1 MDEQSDESRRVLK
14 WVLLEGNRFVIAGAI
29 AVSVAVLLYA
39 LVLAEVITVG
49 PKSNVRS
56 LLSSGLASGLLTLVT
71 VALSINQLLLSRVF
85 GSPNEFADRI
95 DGTSEFRERVAEAA
109 GEPMPENHPTD
120 FLLKMMQAL
129 YDRSEAF
136 ERELDSA
143 PDEVVDFTEQILAYA
158 DSVVETIESDARAG
172 KSSTMDVMTSI
183 LGPEYA
189 HGLSTIPYLQSE
201 YGSQLSEEA
210 SSELEQVLELLK
222 GVAIFRQFLKTM
234 AIQQDLAR
242 LSRLIA
248 YSGVG
253 AVVTTFVLSM
263 VYGSSSSAM
272 LSPSVLQPVIS
283 VGLGIAVV
291 PLALLVSY
299 ILRVATIS
307 RYTVSAGSFVPPEEQ
322 FER

>member
-1 MDEQSDESRRVLK
+1 MNEESDESRRLLK
-14 WVLLEGNRFVIAGAI
+14 WVLLEGNRFVIAGGI
-29 AVSVAVLLYA
+29 AVGVAVLVYA
-39 LVLAEVITVG
+39 LTVANVITVG

-56 LLSSGLASGLLTLVT
+56 LLSSGIASGLLTLVT

-85 GSPNEFADRI
+85 GSPKEFSDRI
-95 DGTSEFRERVAEAA
+95 DGTSDFRARVADAA
-109 GEPMPENHPTD
+109 DKPMPENHPTD
-120 FLLKMMQAL
+120 FLLKMMRAL
-129 YDRSEAF
+129 HERSEAF
-136 ERELDSA
+136 EEELDDA
-143 PDEVVDFTEQILAYA
+143 PEEVVDFADHILAYA
-158 DSVVETIESDARAG
+158 DSVIETIESDTRAG

-189 HGLSTIPYLQSE
+189 HGLSTIPHLQDRH
-201 YGSQLSEEA
+201 GSDLSEQA
-210 SSELEQVLELLK
+210 SDELERVLELLK

-248 YSGVG
+248 YSGIA

-263 VYGSSSSAM
+263 VYGASSTAM
-272 LSPSVLQPVIS
+272 LSASLLPPVIS
-283 VGLGIAVV
+283 IGLGIIVV

-322 FER
+322 FEN